1 MPGPRPPDSAIW
13 TAELQMQGI
22 GTSGGSTSRNFNFRF
37 NYRRTTTANVLSEAA
52 FETAFNAGPTVA
64 ILAALNNR
72 FTQTINVVRFIEDA
86 VRPVVTVSRAGV
98 GAVSGDG
105 MPMHNAVYI
114 LKRMGI
120 RGRGAH
126 GSNHYGPLS
135 EADTTAGTDDILNAA
150 AITRFA
156 AVITALTANLT
167 DANGNIW
174 VPVVVS
180 RVKPAQYKV
189 NPTNVIY
196 YPISQMLLNKR
207 IGRMKRRERQS
218 VY

>member
-13 TAELQMQGI
+13 TAEIQMQGV
-22 GTSGGSTSRNFNFRF
+22 GSAGGSTSRNFNFRL
-37 NYRRTTTANVLSEAA
+37 NYRRTTTANVLSETAL
-52 FETAFNAGPTVA
+52 ETAFNGAPTTA

-72 FTQTINVVRFIEDA
+72 FTQTFNNVRFIEDA
-86 VRPVVTVSRAGV
+86 QRPAITVSRAGV

-126 GSNHYGPLS
+126 GSNHFGPLS
-135 EADTTAGTDDILNAA
+135 ESDTTAGTDDILNAA
-150 AITRFA
+150 AITRFN
-156 AVITALTANLT
+156 AVITALVANIT

-174 VPVVVS
+174 VPVIVS
-180 RVKPAQYKV
+180 RVKPAQYKT

-196 YPISQMLLNKR
+196 YPVSQMLLNKR
-207 IGRMKRRERQS
+207 IGRMKRRERGS